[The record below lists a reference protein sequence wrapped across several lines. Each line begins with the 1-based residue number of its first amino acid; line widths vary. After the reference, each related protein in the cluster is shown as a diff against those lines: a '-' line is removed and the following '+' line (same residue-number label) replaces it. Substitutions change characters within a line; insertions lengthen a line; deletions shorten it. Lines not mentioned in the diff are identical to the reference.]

1 MNNGKILVMDDEIE
15 IRCILTKMLNRL
27 HYEVVEAGDGEE
39 AIELF
44 KNAIS
49 LSRPFDVILMDLMVP
64 GGMGGEEAISK
75 LLEIDPEAKIIL
87 SSGSIESQIM
97 TDYRKYGISAVLCK
111 PFGHDELIRA
121 LQVVN
126 ESG

>member
-44 KNAIS
+44 KYAMS
-49 LSRPFDVILMDLMVP
+49 SSRPFDVVLMDLIVH

-75 LLEIDPEAKIIL
+75 LLEIDSKTKIIL
-87 SSGSIESQIM
+87 LSGSIDSQII
-97 TDYRKYGISAVLCK
+97 TDYRKYCIKAVLCK
-111 PFGHDELIRA
+111 PFKHYELREV

-126 ESG
+126 END